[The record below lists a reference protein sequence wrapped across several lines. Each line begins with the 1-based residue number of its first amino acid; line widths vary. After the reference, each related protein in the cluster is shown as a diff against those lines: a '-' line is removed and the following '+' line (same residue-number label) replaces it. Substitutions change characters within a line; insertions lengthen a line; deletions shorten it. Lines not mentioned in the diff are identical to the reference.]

1 MIDPYF
7 WAALGA
13 FFSIGFSVMG
23 SSWGIY
29 MTGSSLMGNAVKHP
43 RITSKN
49 LIRFVL
55 SYLYAMHYYYY
66 FILHSAFFSVKLLL
80 STVSF

>member
-1 MIDPYF
+1 MFDPYF

-29 MTGSSLMGNAVKHP
+29 MTGGSLVGNAVRHP

-49 LIRFVL
+49 LIRFEL
-55 SYLYAMHYYYY
+55 LI
-66 FILHSAFFSVKLLL
+66 ILNLFY
-80 STVSF
+80 